1 MRNRKNRRRRQTGC
15 VSVLL
20 TIFFILCG
28 VLAIVWG
35 RKTGKLTGAFL
46 ETAKEIPYQSDT
58 DHSNSETEKYYY
70 ELLNEEEQKV
80 YREIWNGV
88 DANEEEIYVHASDAD
103 LVNRLFQYM
112 LKDHPEIFWCDGA
125 ATATSYSG
133 GEAYTVLKPE
143 YQHDASEREQM
154 ETEVDVSVNE
164 CLAGIS
170 QDASDYEKILYV
182 YEYLINQVDY
192 DMDAADNQ
200 NIYSVF
206 AGKKSVCAGYSKATQ
221 YLLEKLGVF
230 CTYVT
235 GTTKD
240 GQAHA
245 WNLVKC
251 EGDYYYVDTTWGDP
265 LFLAAE
271 GEQVT
276 DEEKITYD
284 YMCCDDTELFKSHI
298 PDADVTLP
306 ACANMEWNYY
316 VVNGMYHTEY
326 NSEEILQ
333 QMNDMISQKSNP
345 VVIKFADAE
354 LYEAAHDD
362 IFSNLI
368 PRAAKNL
375 ADWYGISEV
384 KYQYLDEENLDKI
397 TIYWQYE

>member
-1 MRNRKNRRRRQTGC
+1 MKNRRRRKSGC

-20 TIFFILCG
+20 TILFILCG
-28 VLAIVWG
+28 MFAVAWG
-35 RKTGKLTGAFL
+35 LKTGKLTGGFL
-46 ETAKEIPYQSDT
+46 GTEKEIPYQSDADQT
-58 DHSNSETEKYYY
+58 ESEVEKYYY
-70 ELLNEEEQKV
+70 SVLSEEKQQV

-103 LVNRLFQYM
+103 LVNRLFQYVI
-112 LKDHPEIFWCDGA
+112 KDHPEAFWCDGT

-133 GEAYTVLKPE
+133 REDYTVLKPE
-143 YQHDASEREQM
+143 YQHRVAERKQMENEIDASVR
-154 ETEVDVSVNE
+154 E

-192 DMDAADNQ
+192 NMDASDNQ

-265 LFLAAE
+265 MFLAAE

-284 YMCCDDTELFKSHI
+284 YMCCDDTELRKSHI
-298 PDADVTLP
+298 PDMDVTLP
-306 ACANMEWNYY
+306 ECTCMTWNYY

-326 NSEEILQ
+326 DGEEILQ
-333 QMNDMISQKSNP
+333 QMNDVISKKSNP
-345 VVIKFADAE
+345 VVIKFANSE
-354 LYEAAHDD
+354 LYETAHDD
-362 IFSNLI
+362 IFSNII

-384 KYQYLDEENLDKI
+384 KYQYLDEADLDKI
-397 TIYWQYE
+397 TVYWRYE

>member
-1 MRNRKNRRRRQTGC
+1 MLAIL
-15 VSVLL
+15 V
-20 TIFFILCG
+20 ILCG
-28 VLAIVWG
+28 VLAVVWG
-35 RKTGKLTGAFL
+35 LKNGKFNGSFL

-58 DHSNSETEKYYY
+58 DRSESETEKYYY
-70 ELLNEEEQKV
+70 GLLNEDEQKV

-103 LVNRLFQYM
+103 QGNRLFQDVI
-112 LKDHPEIFWCDGA
+112 KDHPEAFWCDGT

-133 GEAYTVLKPE
+133 GESYTVLKPE
-143 YQHDASEREQM
+143 YQHDKTEREQM
-154 ETEVDVSVNE
+154 EQEIDAAVNE
-164 CLAGIS
+164 CLSGIS

-235 GTTKD
+235 GTTTD

-276 DEEKITYD
+276 AEEKITYD

-306 ACANMEWNYY
+306 ACTSMDWNYY

-326 NSEEILQ
+326 NSEEVLQ
-333 QMNDMISQKSNP
+333 QMNDVISKKSNP
-345 VVIKFADAE
+345 VVIKFADSG
-354 LYEAAHDD
+354 LYESAHDD

-384 KYQYLDEENLDKI
+384 KYQYLDETDLDKI
-397 TIYWQYE
+397 TIYWRYE